1 MNEENRK
8 KREWV
13 KSAAIVFLSI
23 MLVLTFFSNTIMNYS
38 LPEVAT
44 QMITSGT
51 ITSKIRGTGMVESGD
66 PYNVEVTE
74 SRKVQ
79 SVAVRVGDEVQKG
92 DVLFYLEDKDSDEL
106 VSAEKTLAELQKA
119 YDMNI
124 LTGLDAALVNKVE
137 SGNAATVE
145 EHKTII
151 NNLKAK
157 MDKAEKE
164 MKTAQKALDD
174 ANAWVAALRFQISI
188 TQPANVDISQQE
200 MALNSAEASLANA
213 NLRLERAKEAYD
225 KAVEVSG
232 NDPANILA
240 AEQELEKAKKDVE
253 TYTTHLNNC
262 QVALNTAKLNAENAQ
277 VASDQAIANLNA
289 QLPDAELKAYVAQ
302 KTLDEK
308 TAVFTECETA
318 YNDYIAMIPAEFDL
332 VSQLEAIREQEAL
345 VAELRENAIGA
356 TITADIA
363 GTVTALNVT
372 AGQSTNPGSPV
383 AVLQPAGKGYT
394 LSFSVTKEQAQ
405 RVSVGDPGELVNS
418 WWYSDVQAVVSS
430 IRPDT
435 SDPTKKKLLTFTLTG
450 EVTDG
455 QSLTLSVGSKS
466 ATYDMIVPNSAIRED
481 NNGKFILIVEQ
492 QSSPLGNRYKATR
505 VDVEVVASDDTQ
517 SAITG
522 GVYGWESVITTSTKP
537 VEAGQLVRLPD

>member
-44 QMITSGT
+44 QMIMSGT
-51 ITSKIRGTGMVESGD
+51 ITSKIRGTGVVESGD

-74 SRKVQ
+74 SRKVA
-79 SVAVRVGDEVQKG
+79 SVAVRVGDEVKEG
-92 DVLFYLEDKDSDEL
+92 DVLFYLEDKESAEL
-106 VSAEKTLAELQKA
+106 ETAEKTLKQLQDA
-119 YDMNI
+119 YDRNI
-124 LTGLDAALVNKVE
+124 LTGLDSALVNKVE
-137 SGNAATVE
+137 SGNVATVE
-145 EHKTII
+145 EHKRII

-157 MDKAEKE
+157 VEAAEAEMNKAQAAYEE
-164 MKTAQKALDD
+164 AQ
-174 ANAWVAALRFQISI
+174 AWVAALNFQISI
-188 TQPANVDISQQE
+188 TKPANVDTSKE
-200 MALNSAEASLANA
+200 EKALNVAQANLANA
-213 NLRLERAKEAYD
+213 KLRLESAQEAYD
-225 KAVEVSG
+225 KATAVSG
-232 NDPANILA
+232 NNPANVDAAKQELDTAA
-240 AEQELEKAKKDVE
+240 AEVEK
-253 TYTTHLNNC
+253 YTAEVNTC
-262 QVALNTAKLNAENAQ
+262 QAALNAVLLKEENAEVESNQ
-277 VASDQAIANLNA
+277 TISNLNA
-289 QLPDAELKAYVAQ
+289 QLPNAQLNVYSAQ
-302 KTLDEK
+302 KTLEEK
-308 TAVFTECETA
+308 TKIYEDSKTA
-318 YNDYIAMIPAEFDL
+318 YDEYLAMIPTELDL
-332 VSQLEAIREQEAL
+332 VAQLEAIREQEAL
-345 VAELRENAIGA
+345 IEELRENAIGA
-356 TITADIA
+356 TITSDIA

-383 AVLQPAGKGYT
+383 AIIQPAGKGYT

-405 RVSVGDPGELVNS
+405 RVSVGDKGELVNS
-418 WWYSDVQAVVSS
+418 WWYSDVSAVVSS

-435 SDPTKKKLLTFTLTG
+435 TDPTKKKLLTFTLTG
-450 EVTDG
+450 DVTDG

-492 QSSPLGNRYKATR
+492 KSSPLGNRYKATR